1 MSEMGLIMESWRS
14 YRVEQL
20 DEGCRGEACLDEYKV
35 LDFINDVSEYTGH
48 TKRIAQKIEQALK
61 DNPDDNRAQ
70 TAGKKLLGYVQSKG
84 LGWAI
89 KAGVVGVAGLITT
102 PAGGLAAAAFMGTPF
117 GDAIADGLQGALGK
131 GTEEV
136 MAKLLQGSQV
146 NDPPTTPRGWI
157 LDMNDQMEKLM
168 KGGEEDSG
176 IYREFSRE
184 VLEKLKDAHADIDVE
199 TDKLAAD
206 LAGGVL
212 DQTQWQAATDNLM
225 DKPMR
230 DFMGDTVNQQAI
242 KYVKNHELTKDLD
255 MKHGG
260 YSFPLQE
267 SK

>member
-1 MSEMGLIMESWRS
+1 
-14 YRVEQL
+14 
-20 DEGCRGEACLDEYKV
+20 
-35 LDFINDVSEYTGH
+35 
-48 TKRIAQKIEQALK
+48 
-61 DNPDDNRAQ
+61 
-70 TAGKKLLGYVQSKG
+70 
-84 LGWAI
+84 
-89 KAGVVGVAGLITT
+89 
-102 PAGGLAAAAFMGTPF
+102 
-117 GDAIADGLQGALGK
+117 
-131 GTEEV
+131 
-136 MAKLLQGSQV
+136 
-146 NDPPTTPRGWI
+146 
-157 LDMNDQMEKLM
+157 MNDQMEKLM

-206 LAGGVL
+206 LASGAL
-212 DQTQWQAATDNLM
+212 DQTQWQAATDDLM
-225 DKPMR
+225 DQPMR